1 MTNRLFVAYDL
12 PIDTLD
18 FITNK
23 RDEIYNSS
31 NLVNWESNEKL
42 HITSKF
48 LGDVGDYLTELIIDR
63 FENLQLNSVKCE
75 FSEFNFFKKN
85 GELKILYAGIK
96 QNDEFSKNQN
106 IIENECGLLGFEKE
120 IRNFKPHLTILRIKG
135 NEDFEKLYKFADSK
149 IEHSFLINTVSL
161 VKSELKPSGSEYTI
175 LKSFKMK

>member
-12 PIDTLD
+12 PNETLE

-23 RDEIYNSS
+23 RDELYSLPNS
-31 NLVNWESNEKL
+31 VNWEPDEKL

-63 FENLQLNSVKCE
+63 FENLELHSVKCE
-75 FSEFNFFKKN
+75 FSQFNYFKKN
-85 GELKILYAGIK
+85 GEMKILYAGIK
-96 QNDEFSKNQN
+96 QNDELSKNQN

-135 NEDFEKLYKFADSK
+135 NEDLEKLYKFANFE
-149 IEHSFLINTVSL
+149 IEHSFIINSVSL